1 MRITAAEKRNFMKAL
16 TRAISI
22 TVGAGIWSALFV
34 SQAVA
39 GCGDLS
45 SLQGPFKLVDPQVE
59 AKASAP
65 RVEGTGSEQRG
76 SSGASIVGMWQFQ
89 FISKGNTGHN
99 PSIPDGAL
107 LDFGFSEWHS
117 DGTEI
122 LNSAGVPGGGFCLG
136 VWGQTGFLAFEL
148 NHFPIAFDSTTGAVA
163 NYINIREQ
171 DTLSPSGDSFTGTFT
186 EDIYDPK
193 GNHVDHL
200 VGTVVATRITV
211 DSSLPSAI
219 PSN

>member
-1 MRITAAEKRNFMKAL
+1 MAL
-16 TRAISI
+16 G
-22 TVGAGIWSALFV
+22 VGILGALFV
-34 SQAVA
+34 SNALA

-65 RVEGTGSEQRG
+65 RVVEANPNQRG
-76 SSGASIVGMWQFQ
+76 SSGASIVGMWQVQ
-89 FISKGNTGHN
+89 FVSKGNTSHN

-107 LDFGFSEWHS
+107 IDFGYSQWHS

-122 LNSAGVPGGGFCLG
+122 QNSAGVPGGGFCLG
-136 VWGQTGFLAFEL
+136 VWGQTGFLTFEV
-148 NHFPIAFDSTTGAVA
+148 NHFPIAFDPTTGAVA

-171 DTLSPSGDSFTGTFT
+171 NTLSPSGDSFTGPFT
-186 EDIYDPK
+186 EDVYDPK

-200 VGTVVATRITV
+200 TGTVVATRMTV
-211 DSSLPSAI
+211 DSSLPASI